1 MPSESKRDKPSASG
15 KANRLP
21 FEPRQNKK
29 QKAAKTPP
37 SASKNKSKSRQA
49 SKDDASLAA
58 IPDVVSK
65 RMVRRMAFFCGIPSA
80 LGMSSLV
87 VFYWLKANNIIDLP
101 PIAALLVSLSFL
113 VLGIIGLS
121 FGIFSASWDEDRVG
135 GLLGIE
141 ELKLNLPRVFAA
153 LRSIKKKPQ
162 EE

>member
-1 MPSESKRDKPSASG
+1 MSSESKRDR
-15 KANRLP
+15 KAYPKGNRLP
-21 FEPRQNKK
+21 FEPRPNKK
-29 QKAAKTPP
+29 QKAAKTNSP
-37 SASKNKSKSRQA
+37 STKNKSQSRQA
-49 SKDDASLAA
+49 SKNDSSLAA

-87 VFYWLKANNIIDLP
+87 IFYWLTAKNIIDLP

-121 FGIFSASWDEDRVG
+121 FGIFSASWDEERVG

-162 EE
+162 KE

>member
-1 MPSESKRDKPSASG
+1 MPSKSRRDRPSASS

-29 QKAAKTPP
+29 QKVAKTTPA
-37 SASKNKSKSRQA
+37 ASRNKSQSRQA

-65 RMVRRMAFFCGIPSA
+65 RMVRRMAVFCGIPSA
-80 LGMSSLV
+80 SGMSSLV
-87 VFYWLKANNIIDLP
+87 IFYWLKANNIIDLP
-101 PIAALLVSLSFL
+101 PYAALVVSLGFL

-121 FGIFSASWDEDRVG
+121 FGIFSASWDENRVG
-135 GLLGIE
+135 SLLGIE
-141 ELKLNLPRVFAA
+141 ELKLNLPRLFTA